1 MLTEDEVVERM
12 TSGLWLQQLLLFRKV
27 ENVEETDWARML
39 FDLDLLCSITW
50 FVTQRDRVGRF
61 CVSRPGRHK
70 AKCHLCERLE
80 WTDPCKNPSSYSRQI
95 VS

>member
-12 TSGLWLQQLLLFRKV
+12 TSGLWLRQLLLFKKV

-50 FVTQRDRVGRF
+50 FVTQRDRAGRF
-61 CVSRPGRHK
+61 
-70 AKCHLCERLE
+70 
-80 WTDPCKNPSSYSRQI
+80 
-95 VS
+95 